1 MSSHRLIFFDDAQA
15 RAWAPFSL
23 TRPAGE
29 LIFGTMTLRER
40 AERVLGVG
48 CAGHIS
54 SPSLAGFDER
64 GAPGTVSP
72 GEAEALTG
80 VKVLLCSR
88 CALDFAEIAI
98 PPGRTR
104 IVVGGRTVGLVL
116 PAGDPFPPDAWILD
130 PETDDG
136 GPEPAPRLDLAGE
149 TISSPW
155 DLVRMNPDRIR
166 RDAAHLWS
174 GSDTPH
180 GVHRVGEGVLSLGA
194 DAVIEPGV
202 VVDLRSGPVRLDDG
216 ARVEGPARLVGPLH
230 LGHGSIVFGGH
241 VAASSI
247 GPVCKIR
254 GEVADSVLLG
264 YDNKAHD
271 GYLGHALV
279 GRWVNLGALTTN
291 SDLKNNYGSV
301 TVWTPAGPVD
311 TGLMKVGCFLGDH
324 VKTGIGTVL
333 NTGTVVGTGSNVF
346 GGGMPPSFVPPF
358 SWGSGSEYVDY
369 RLDKFLEGAER
380 AMARRDVPLGPG
392 ARAIFERA
400 WTDTAEARRAAQR
413 DGR

>member
-1 MSSHRLIFFDDAQA
+1 LSSHRLILFDDAQA
-15 RAWAPFSL
+15 RSWAPFSL
-23 TRPAGE
+23 TRPIGE
-29 LIFGTMTLRER
+29 LLYGSMTLRAR
-40 AERVLGVG
+40 AERVLGID
-48 CAGHIS
+48 CAGHIT
-54 SPSLAGFDER
+54 SPSLASFDEQ
-64 GAPGTVSP
+64 GAPGTLTPDQVN
-72 GEAEALTG
+72 ALTG
-80 VKVLLCSR
+80 PKVLLSSR
-88 CALDFAEIAI
+88 CALDFAETAM
-98 PPGRTR
+98 PPGRAR

-116 PAGDPFPPDAWILD
+116 PAGEPFPSDAWILD
-130 PETDDG
+130 PETEDDG
-136 GPEPAPRLDLAGE
+136 PDAPRRLALEGE
-149 TISSPW
+149 NVSSPW
-155 DLVRMNPDRIR
+155 DLVRMNPDRLR
-166 RDAAHLWS
+166 RDASHLWPDS
-174 GSDTPH
+174 KHPA
-180 GVHRVGEGVLSLGA
+180 GVHLVGDGVLSLGA

-202 VVDLRSGPVRLDDG
+202 VIDLREGPVRLDEG

-230 LGHGSIVFGGH
+230 LGRGSIVFGGH

-301 TVWTPAGPVD
+301 TVWTPSGPVD

-380 AMARRDVPLGPG
+380 AMARRDVPLSPG
-392 ARAIFERA
+392 SRAIFERA
-400 WTDTAEARRAAQR
+400 WSDTASARRAAQS